1 LNLLGSKLT
10 EDPMPTLEKLPNL
23 RILRLQMDS
32 FLGNKMVCLDKGF
45 PQLKSLF
52 LYDLPNLEE
61 WEVVEGAMANLFHL
75 EISNCTSLKTVP
87 EGLRFITSLR
97 EMEIRSMLKA
107 FRTRLEHG
115 GEDYYKVQ
123 HVPSIAFRYCD
134 Y

>member
-1 LNLLGSKLT
+1 
-10 EDPMPTLEKLPNL
+10 
-23 RILRLQMDS
+23 
-32 FLGNKMVCLDKGF
+32 
-45 PQLKSLF
+45 
-52 LYDLPNLEE
+52 
-61 WEVVEGAMANLFHL
+61 
-75 EISNCTSLKTVP
+75 LKTVP